1 MVFLGAGHFRETGIW
16 ELALAMARRADP
28 PYDDLLTITDDLA
41 EAVAF
46 VAGRDG

>member
-16 ELALAMARRADP
+16 DLALAMASEPTRPTTSCCRSPTTPAKRS
-28 PYDDLLTITDDLA
+28 
-41 EAVAF
+41 AF